1 MKQKLIEL
9 QGETDKSIIRGG
21 DFNTITDWL
30 SKKCLEKYG
39 KFETA
44 NNLGILLKWRAWF
57 TISGVGLEF
66 CIFFHFTDI

>member
-44 NNLGILLKWRAWF
+44 NNLGILLK
-57 TISGVGLEF
+57 
-66 CIFFHFTDI
+66 